1 MCEPQKPRPAL
12 LNSSELNAK
21 PVLPDTRKKGP
32 SLYRTGVLVE
42 DFARMTMIV
51 YVAFFSLVFALRGH
65 LKEEEIAR
73 ITSRMR

>member
-12 LNSSELNAK
+12 LNSSELNAT
-21 PVLPDTRKKGP
+21 PVLPDARKKGHP
-32 SLYRTGVLVE
+32 RTGVFVE

-65 LKEEEIAR
+65 LREEEIAVKG
-73 ITSRMR
+73 